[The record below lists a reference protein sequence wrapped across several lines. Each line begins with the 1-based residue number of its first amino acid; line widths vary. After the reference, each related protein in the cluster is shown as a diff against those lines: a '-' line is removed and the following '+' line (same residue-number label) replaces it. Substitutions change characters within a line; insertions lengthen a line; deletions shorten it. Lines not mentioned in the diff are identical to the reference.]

1 MVLTDPDKHGTEW
14 GWKIIYGIF
23 LWSAS
28 WGSLMTMKVLGFQLH
43 PKSSRHPGTLLVP
56 NGNWAPALQTRAR
69 RAIVLY
75 ESLTANSNSAC
86 VLLYCLKHVVNTV
99 PLLLRKPLLSCSSV
113 KHIMFYCGFEG
124 FTFPSN
130 YIQHALDSLDISGT
144 LLAWNRKQAS
154 SRLDLMNKNFGVF

>member
-56 NGNWAPALQTRAR
+56 NGNLAPALQTRAR
-69 RAIVLY
+69 TFECHSPLWVPDCQLK
-75 ESLTANSNSAC
+75 LCLCVT
-86 VLLYCLKHVVNTV
+86 VLLEACCKHCTLTLEEVIIELFFCETYHV
-99 PLLLRKPLLSCSSV
+99 LLWLWR
-113 KHIMFYCGFEG
+113 FYI
-124 FTFPSN
+124 S
-130 YIQHALDSLDISGT
+130 IQLHPTCPRQLGHL
-144 LLAWNRKQAS
+144 WNFVSMK
-154 SRLDLMNKNFGVF
+154 